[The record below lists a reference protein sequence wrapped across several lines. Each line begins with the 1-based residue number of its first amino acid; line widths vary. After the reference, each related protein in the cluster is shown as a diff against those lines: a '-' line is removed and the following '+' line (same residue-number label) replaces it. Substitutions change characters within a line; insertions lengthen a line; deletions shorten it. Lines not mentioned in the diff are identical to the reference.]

1 MNTPRKQ
8 NFWQRKLAGVFIVLI
23 NDAVRSFCNRPDERQ
38 ENGDMKQ
45 LTVQDH
51 VKHMEL
57 LRCLE
62 DYKKQKMLKYQTSRL
77 RGKGC
82 FYSLQTW
89 GFSPDEKN
97 SSKRQHLL
105 TNGLLDSRAK
115 CLWHSWPNNQFSG
128 PAEVSSTEGKHTA
141 NWDQVPNPNSFFL
154 SKVTKWEFSP
164 CPLHT

>member
-82 FYSLQTW
+82 FYSLQT
-89 GFSPDEKN
+89 
-97 SSKRQHLL
+97 
-105 TNGLLDSRAK
+105 
-115 CLWHSWPNNQFSG
+115 
-128 PAEVSSTEGKHTA
+128 
-141 NWDQVPNPNSFFL
+141 
-154 SKVTKWEFSP
+154 
-164 CPLHT
+164 